1 MADGLESLAGWP
13 GEHRA
18 AGWVARDGRRAV
30 AGAVDHVL
38 PLASVT
44 KVLTA
49 LAVLVAVEEEVL
61 SLDEPAGPE
70 GSTVRLLLCHASGL
84 PFQGRTPI
92 SEPGARRI
100 YGNAAYELLGE
111 LLSERT
117 GFAYA
122 DYLTQAVCQ
131 PLGMDA
137 TTVAGSPAAGG
148 SGTVSDLLRLG
159 AELLQPDRILS
170 AETVAEATRPQ
181 LPELDGVLPGF
192 GRQRP
197 NPWGLGLEIK
207 GTKAPHWTPGTA
219 SPATFGHFGQSGS
232 FLWVDPEAGVACAS
246 LSDQPF
252 GRWARSAWPEL
263 GDAVLAAVRS
273 GHPTHTGPD

>member
-1 MADGLESLAGWP
+1 MGDGLASLADWP
-13 GEHRA
+13 GEHRG
-18 AGWVARDGRRAV
+18 AGWVARDGRRAL
-30 AGAVDHVL
+30 AGDVDHVL

-61 SLDEPAGPE
+61 ALAEPAGPP
-70 GSTVRLLLCHASGL
+70 GATVRLLLCHASGL

-92 SEPGARRI
+92 SDPGVRRI
-100 YGNAAYELLGE
+100 YGNAAYETLGE
-111 LLSERT
+111 LLAERT

-122 DYLTQAVCQ
+122 DYVAQAVCR

-137 TTVAGSPAAGG
+137 TTVTGSPAAGG
-148 SGTVSDLLRLG
+148 SGTVRDLLQLG
-159 AELLQPDRILS
+159 AELLEPTRIL
-170 AETVAEATRPQ
+170 APETVAEATRPQ

-197 NPWGLGLEIK
+197 NPWGLGVEIK
-207 GTKAPHWTPGTA
+207 GPKSPHWTPGDA

-232 FLWVDPEAGVACAS
+232 FIWVDPEAGVACAS
-246 LSDQPF
+246 LSDQGF
-252 GRWARSAWPEL
+252 GSWARAGWPVL
-263 GDAVLAAVRS
+263 GDAVLAAARR
-273 GHPTHTGPD
+273 GHPTHPGPD